1 MDHGQTMKFLKWI
14 TCLILAFFLVLVAL
28 TLQPETAHHLE
39 KNFRNNMIRSFED
52 SGMPTQFHDLELSLW
67 PLLIKWSLMNIV
79 RNSAPQLP
87 NSWLQ
92 IFQSIKLSNCALSI
106 NPGWFML
113 NAELECKKI
122 DVRHQPLRWFQVESL
137 NSALSTDFYFV
148 HSDFRN
154 LEGKQGWLNMT
165 VKADNLII
173 NGKTIRSFHL
183 NYYFS
188 SRTEL
193 VIEWPELKEKMLLI
207 NEPEQLRIVHVGVK
221 ENYGFLNQNLHSEIK
236 SLWQNSL

>member
-1 MDHGQTMKFLKWI
+1 MDHGQTMKFVKWI
-14 TCLILAFFLVLVAL
+14 TVLILVLFAILVAS
-28 TLQPETAHHLE
+28 TFYPENTRNLE

-52 SGMPTQFHDLELSLW
+52 SGMPTELPDIEISFW
-67 PLLIKWSLMNIV
+67 PLLIKWPLLNIA

-92 IFQSIKLSNCALSI
+92 IFQSIKLSNCILSI
-106 NPGWFML
+106 KPGWFRL
-113 NAELECKKI
+113 NADLQCKKI
-122 DVRHQPLRWFQVESL
+122 DVRHHPLRWFHLESL
-137 NSALSTDFYFV
+137 NSALSKDFYLV

-221 ENYGFLNQNLHSEIK
+221 ENYGFLNQSLHAEIQ

>member
-1 MDHGQTMKFLKWI
+1 MDNGQTMKFLKWI
-14 TCLILAFFLVLVAL
+14 TCLILVFFLVLVAL
-28 TLQPETAHHLE
+28 SWQPETVHHLE
-39 KNFRNNMIRSFED
+39 NNFKNNMIRSFEN

-67 PLLIKWSLMNIV
+67 PLLIKWSLMNIA
-79 RNSAPQLP
+79 RNSTQHLP

-92 IFQSIKLSNCALSI
+92 IFQSIKLSNCTLSI
-106 NPGWFML
+106 SPGWFRL
-113 NAELECKKI
+113 NAELQCRKI
-122 DVRHQPLRWFQVESL
+122 KVRHQPLRWFHVESL
-137 NSALSTDFYFV
+137 NSTLSTDFYFV

-165 VKADNLII
+165 VKADNLVI

-207 NEPEQLRIVHVGVK
+207 NEPEQLKIINVGVK
-221 ENYGFLNQNLHSEIK
+221 ENYGFLNQSLHSEIL
-236 SLWQNSL
+236 SLWQKFL